1 MLATLGGGEKFTKLE
16 MNQAYQELQLDDE
29 SKRYTTINTHKGLF
43 QYNRLPYGI
52 SSAPGIFQR
61 NMENPLQNIPYVIV
75 LVDDILVSGAND
87 GDHLNNLEGVF
98 KRLVKAGLRLKK
110 GKCVF
115 MEPQVTYLAHRVSK
129 EGIQPMEDKVE
140 AITNA
145 PPPRNVSELKSYLG
159 MINYYQ
165 KFLPNLSSVLAP
177 LHRLLNSKTH
187 WHWGKDQQQSKS
199 FLKSSRLL
207 VHYDDKKELILACD
221 ASQNGLGAVLSH
233 NMEDG
238 SEHPIS
244 FVSRTL
250 TKAERNYSN
259 LQREARAVIFG
270 VKKFHQ
276 YLYGRQF
283 ILETDHKPLE
293 SLFNEK
299 KATPS
304 MAAARI
310 QRWALTLAPYNYTIK
325 YKPGIEHGNADA
337 VSRLPL
343 PVRPRTTPV
352 PADTVWTMELLDSTP
367 VSVKEIQEGTRTDV
381 VLSQVVKFVQYGWP
395 SRNKDEA
402 LQPYFE
408 RKQELSIQDGCLS
421 WGDRVVVPPKAR
433 ERMMEELH
441 ETHPGIC
448 RMKSLARSHV
458 WWLKMDSELE
468 MKVRSCNVC
477 QVNRKLPPEA
487 PLHPWEWPH
496 KPWVRLHLDYAF
508 PFLGKMF
515 LIVVDVH
522 SKWIEAFPMSTSTS
536 EATIEK
542 LRIAFSTHGLPQ
554 MVVKDNGSS
563 FVSKE
568 FEDFLKQWNTSH
580 QNRAL
585 SSLIKRACRKSYST
599 FQRGNEEVE
608 RWKFGNQSIA
618 FLQPIPNHSSDVNR
632 SFTC

>member
-1 MLATLGGGEKFTKLE
+1 M
-16 MNQAYQELQLDDE
+16 
-29 SKRYTTINTHKGLF
+29 
-43 QYNRLPYGI
+43 
-52 SSAPGIFQR
+52 
-61 NMENPLQNIPYVIV
+61 IV
-75 LVDDILVSGAND
+75 RVDDILVSGAND
-87 GDHLNNLEGVF
+87 GDHLNNLEEVF

-115 MEPQVTYLAHRVSK
+115 MEPQVTYLGHSVSK

-177 LHRLLNSKTH
+177 LHRLLKSKTH

-199 FLKSSRLL
+199 FLKFSRLL

-233 NMEDG
+233 KMEDG

-250 TKAERNYSN
+250 TKAKRNYSN
-259 LQREARAVIFG
+259 LQREALAVIFG
-270 VKKFHQ
+270 LKKFYQ

-310 QRWALTLAPYNYTIK
+310 QHWALTLAAYNYTIK

-343 PVRPRTTPV
+343 PVRPWTTPV
-352 PADTVWTMELLDSTP
+352 PADTVWTMELLASTP

-381 VLSQVVKFVQYGWP
+381 VLSQVVKFVQFGWP

-408 RKQELSIQDGCLS
+408 RKQELSIQDGCLFMGKS
-421 WGDRVVVPPKAR
+421 CGSTPK
-433 ERMMEELH
+433 
-441 ETHPGIC
+441 
-448 RMKSLARSHV
+448 S
-458 WWLKMDSELE
+458 
-468 MKVRSCNVC
+468 
-477 QVNRKLPPEA
+477 
-487 PLHPWEWPH
+487 
-496 KPWVRLHLDYAF
+496 
-508 PFLGKMF
+508 
-515 LIVVDVH
+515 
-522 SKWIEAFPMSTSTS
+522 
-536 EATIEK
+536 
-542 LRIAFSTHGLPQ
+542 
-554 MVVKDNGSS
+554 
-563 FVSKE
+563 
-568 FEDFLKQWNTSH
+568 
-580 QNRAL
+580 
-585 SSLIKRACRKSYST
+585 
-599 FQRGNEEVE
+599 
-608 RWKFGNQSIA
+608 
-618 FLQPIPNHSSDVNR
+618 
-632 SFTC
+632 